1 MRSILRFINS
11 LKHLNSFEIWAN
23 LHKAA
28 EDTHVLHVTT
38 HFGCLVR
45 MPASAV
51 SRTHYKYT
59 LTYVRKSQ
67 VVFQSTCSSGCYRQP
82 MMSLPGDL
90 YPQSICMVCLR
101 IWTTPM
107 VVQWGLVKDD
117 VRRQG
122 K

>member
-59 LTYVRKSQ
+59 LTYVHNSSSWWEAEAGGRMRSLSVCCKSLSLGCEMRHHLRSNKGSK
-67 VVFQSTCSSGCYRQP
+67 STTKNK
-82 MMSLPGDL
+82 
-90 YPQSICMVCLR
+90 IH
-101 IWTTPM
+101 
-107 VVQWGLVKDD
+107 K
-117 VRRQG
+117 
-122 K
+122 